1 MELRGLL
8 EVGRTLVSDL
18 DVESV
23 LRRVLETARDLT
35 RARYAALGILDQSR
49 QELERFLF
57 VGIDDETRRAIG
69 PLPRG
74 RGVLG
79 ELIRRPEP
87 LRLADVAHHPR
98 SYGFPPGHP
107 PMTSFLGVPIAIRG
121 EAFGNLYLTDKAG
134 GEQFSA
140 ADEELVIVLADW
152 AAIAIDNARLY
163 QDVENRRRELERAV
177 RGLEATATVVRAVGF
192 ETDLERVLDVIVEH
206 GRALVDARSLLVL
219 LEEPT
224 GLRVA
229 RAAGEIGED
238 VRRVRLRAEGTLAGS
253 VLSTGTTARVPSLAD
268 RVGHGLDALTGGAT
282 SALVAP
288 LGFRGHA
295 RGVLIALDR
304 DRDPPVFDADDEHL
318 LSSFAASAAIAI
330 ATAQS
335 VEAERRRLSVL
346 AAEAERKRWA
356 RDLHD
361 ETLQELSA
369 LKLQLESRHRSGRL
383 EAMTEATRRALDQLQ
398 LTIEGLQN
406 LITDLRPAALDEL
419 GVKPALEAL
428 VARTAASSGL
438 DIQARIDI
446 AFDAG
451 RAPTRLSGEVESAVY
466 RLVQE
471 GLTNAVKHAG
481 AERAWVEVIEADGR
495 ISVSQRRRRR
505 LRPGRRRRR
514 VRPRRDAGA
523 RGAGR
528 GATADRFRAR
538 QGDHGARRASRAL
551 RERRPRTRAGLEA
564 VISPRACPCP
574 ARRMRDAS
582 PRETPTSARREA
594 RSAPSRPPRDAG
606 RDTGQASGRRSCW
619 AATRARARRRP
630 NPRRDHRPPRL
641 ACTAASIR

>member
-1 MELRGLL
+1 VRTGDRSTAPQLTETELRGLL

-35 RARYAALGILDQSR
+35 RARYAALGILDQNR
-49 QELERFLF
+49 QQLERFLF
-57 VGIDDETRRAIG
+57 VGIDEETRRAIG

-107 PMTSFLGVPIAIRG
+107 PMRSFLGVPIAIRG

-163 QDVENRRRELERAV
+163 QAVEARRGELERAV
-177 RGLEATATVVRAVGF
+177 RGLEATATVVRAVGY

-206 GRALVDARSLLVL
+206 GRALVDARSLLLL

-238 VRRVRLRAEGTLAGS
+238 VRRARLRAEGTLAGS
-253 VLSTGTTARVPSLAD
+253 VLGTGTTARVPSLAD
-268 RVGHGLDALTGGAT
+268 RVGHGLDALTAGAT

-288 LGFRGHA
+288 LGFHGRA

-369 LKLQLESRHRSGRL
+369 LKLQLESGHRSGRL

-438 DIQARIDI
+438 DIEARIDI

-495 ISVSQRRRRR
+495 ITVSVSDDGGGFD
-505 LRPGRRRRR
+505 PD
-514 VRPRRDAGA
+514 DAGGGFGLVGMRERVELVEGRLLIDSA
-523 RGAGR
+523 RGKG
-528 GATADRFRAR
+528 TMVRAELP
-538 QGDHGARRASRAL
+538 AL
-551 RERRPRTRAGLEA
+551 YE
-564 VISPRACPCP
+564 
-574 ARRMRDAS
+574 
-582 PRETPTSARREA
+582 
-594 RSAPSRPPRDAG
+594 
-606 RDTGQASGRRSCW
+606 SGGH
-619 AATRARARRRP
+619 AAEP
-630 NPRRDHRPPRL
+630 D
-641 ACTAASIR
+641 